1 MNTYVKNRK
10 GEKITLS
17 APDYVKYQMDYLR
30 IYWEGVE
37 RLANRNMSDSRLAES
52 IQKAKTTAKNVA
64 TGNALSRI
72 GEKSSVW
79 DA

>member
-52 IQKAKTTAKNVA
+52 IQQAKTTAKNVA
-64 TGNALSRI
+64 TVNALSRI